1 MAAIR
6 EVLTLEDRF
15 SASFTKY
22 LQMGQK
28 AAGATT
34 LAKNALQNYQS
45 VMNTLDR
52 RLIGMNSQ
60 FSVMTAEQNRL
71 IAAGKQNS
79 AAFSNLDAQME
90 RLGAT
95 IRQTQAQYNA
105 VEKEA
110 REAASATNQFSQSN
124 KNAAQSSGSLLTRL
138 RGLLGAYVGFQSIT
152 GLANLSDQIVSIRAR
167 LDMMNDGLQTTEE
180 LNQMIY
186 QSAMRSRGAYTDT
199 AAFVAKL
206 GTLAGNAFSSNQEII
221 AFAEQINKQMAI
233 SGTTTTEANAAML
246 QLTQGLSSG
255 VLRGEELNSVLE
267 QTPMIAQT
275 IANYMGVNTGQ
286 MRELASEGK
295 VTAEVVKNAM
305 LSAAEETNAA
315 FAQMPMTWGQ
325 VWTQFKNVAVQ
336 ALQPV
341 LDAVNWLANN
351 TGTVIP
357 IIAGMAG
364 AMLAFSA
371 ATAIATGSATGLL
384 GVLTAISAHPIVA
397 VISAGI
403 GIIIALISKW
413 VQSVG
418 GLEVAWLILKDTVLT
433 VFENLKY
440 GAMVVATGIFDA
452 FGSALANLAMVFQ
465 SFGNGAIT
473 VLNVIISGLNKLG
486 AGINKIDY
494 LTFGDKAMESYQKAY
509 NERHANLS
517 NLKVQNQMEQAA
529 RAGEIIRK
537 QNQVASGAT
546 TSAGGNT
553 TPTYDQVAGISD
565 SVKGIEKSVNMSEE
579 DIKSL
584 VDVAER
590 RYVNQVNLTSQTPVI
605 TVNGANT
612 GNTAADRRA
621 IADAIRDVLI
631 EQVASGSART
641 TARAF

>member
-124 KNAAQSSGSLLTRL
+124 KNATQSSGSLLTRL

-221 AFAEQINKQMAI
+221 AFAEQINKQMAL
-233 SGTTTTEANAAML
+233 SGTTKTEANAAML
-246 QLTQGLSSG
+246 QLTQGLASG

-305 LSAAEETNAA
+305 LSAAAETNAA
-315 FAQMPMTWGQ
+315 FAQMPMTWAQ

-341 LDAVNWLANN
+341 LEAVSWLAQNIN
-351 TGTVIP
+351 TLIP
-357 IIAGMAG
+357 LVAGLAG
-364 AMLAFSA
+364 GMLLFSA
-371 ATAIATGSATGLL
+371 ATAVATGTATGLL
-384 GVLTAISAHPIVA
+384 GVLTAITAHPIIA
-397 VISAGI
+397 VITAGL
-403 GIIIALISKW
+403 GIIIGLISKW

-418 GLEVAWLILKDTVLT
+418 GLEVAWLILKDTALTAFETLQEAATTVAVAIFNAFSLATARTAQVLQT
-433 VFENLKY
+433 FAN
-440 GAMVVATGIFDA
+440 AGIT
-452 FGSALANLAMVFQ
+452 
-465 SFGNGAIT
+465 I
-473 VLNVIISGLNKLG
+473 LNTLIGGLNMLG
-486 AGINKIDY
+486 ANINTIDLVTWGDDLYQNY
-494 LTFGDKAMESYQKAY
+494 LKTSGERKAGLE
-509 NERHANLS
+509 

-537 QNQVASGAT
+537 RNQVASGAT

-612 GNTAADRRA
+612 GNTAADRQA

>member
-1 MAAIR
+1 
-6 EVLTLEDRF
+6 
-15 SASFTKY
+15 
-22 LQMGQK
+22 MGQK

-199 AAFVAKL
+199 ATFVAKL

-221 AFAEQINKQMAI
+221 AFAEQINKQMAL

-246 QLTQGLSSG
+246 QLTQGLASG

-295 VTAEVVKNAM
+295 VTAEMVKNAM

-325 VWTQFKNVAVQ
+325 VWSQFKNVAVQ

-341 LDAVNWLANN
+341 LEAVSWLAQNIN
-351 TGTVIP
+351 TLIP
-357 IIAGMAG
+357 LVAGLAG
-364 AMLAFSA
+364 GMLLFSA
-371 ATAIATGSATGLL
+371 ATAVATGTATGLL
-384 GVLTAISAHPIVA
+384 GVLTAITAHPIIA
-397 VISAGI
+397 VITAGL
-403 GIIIALISKW
+403 GIIIGLISKW

-418 GLEVAWLILKDTVLT
+418 GLEVAWLILKDTALTAFETLQEAATTVAVAIFNAFSLATARTAQVLQT
-433 VFENLKY
+433 FAN
-440 GAMVVATGIFDA
+440 AGIT
-452 FGSALANLAMVFQ
+452 
-465 SFGNGAIT
+465 I
-473 VLNVIISGLNKLG
+473 LNTLIGGLNMLG
-486 AGINKIDY
+486 ANIKTIDLVTWGDDLYQNY
-494 LTFGDKAMESYQKAY
+494 LKTSGERKAGLE
-509 NERHANLS
+509 

-537 QNQVASGAT
+537 RNQVASGAT